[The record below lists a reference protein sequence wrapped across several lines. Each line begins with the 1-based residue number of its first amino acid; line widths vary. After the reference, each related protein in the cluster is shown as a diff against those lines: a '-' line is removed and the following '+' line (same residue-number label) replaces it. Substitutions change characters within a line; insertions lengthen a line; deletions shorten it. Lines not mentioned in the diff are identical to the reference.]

1 MTKLISYNLNGIRA
15 ALAKGFDQW
24 LQQEQPDIIC
34 LQEIKAQ
41 ADQIPLNIFTEMGYT
56 CFLNPAQ
63 KKGYSGTAV
72 FTKIKPDAV
81 SYGLGIKEYDVEG
94 RVIRA
99 DFGEKTLIC
108 SYFPSGTTG
117 DIRQA
122 FKMKYLEDF
131 TRYIQALRQQRP
143 ELILCG
149 DFNICHKPI
158 DINHPKKHEKMSG
171 FLPEERAWFDDFVA
185 LGYVDT
191 FREFCQEGERYS
203 WWSYRFGARPRNL
216 GWRIDYFLVTENL
229 RPTLLNAD
237 ILDQVVHS
245 DHCPVTLELKMSSIG

>member
-1 MTKLISYNLNGIRA
+1 MKLISYNLNGVRA

-41 ADQIPLNIFTEMGYT
+41 ADQIPLSIFIEMGYT

-63 KKGYSGTAV
+63 KKGYSGTAI
-72 FTKIKPDAV
+72 FTKVKPDAV
-81 SYGLGIKEYDVEG
+81 SYGFGIEEYDVEG
-94 RVIRA
+94 RLIRA
-99 DFGEKTLIC
+99 DFGDKTLIC

-117 DIRQA
+117 EVRQA

-131 TRYIQALRQQRP
+131 TRYIQDLRKQRP
-143 ELILCG
+143 ELIICG

-158 DINHPKKHEKMSG
+158 DINFPKKHETISG

-191 FREFCQEGERYS
+191 FREFCAADERYS
-203 WWSYRFGARPRNL
+203 WWSYRSGARPKNL

-229 RPTLLNAD
+229 RSTLLDAD
-237 ILDQVVHS
+237 ILDKVVHS
-245 DHCPVTLELKMSSIG
+245 DHCPVELKVYKAIR